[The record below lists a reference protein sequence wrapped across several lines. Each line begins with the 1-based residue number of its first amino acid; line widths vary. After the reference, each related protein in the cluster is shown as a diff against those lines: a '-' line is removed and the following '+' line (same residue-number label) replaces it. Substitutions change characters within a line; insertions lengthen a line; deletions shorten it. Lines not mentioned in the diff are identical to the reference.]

1 MKKRKPDLFTG
12 ICLILMMAVVCFVGG
27 TVLLIA
33 IRGFSVLPEHLRE
46 KETIFALF
54 LSMKTALISSLG
66 CFIFA
71 VPTAYVLTHIKIPFR
86 GMIEILLELT
96 MTLPYIVLGLSLLIL
111 FSSPMGKAL
120 KEAGFPVVFDQNGIV
135 LAQLAVNLPFGIK
148 LVTQAF
154 QSVDSK
160 QEAVAGLLG
169 ATPFQR
175 FYTILLPLC
184 KNALNLPFGIKL
196 VTQAFQSV
204 DSKQEAVAGLLGA
217 TPFQRFYTILLPLC
231 KNALVS
237 AFILIWSRALGE
249 FGATLMLVGV
259 TRMKTETLPGNIYLN
274 VSTNNLEG
282 ALASAFLL
290 LLLAAAALLISNRI
304 TRMDRRGNRYAQE
317 NA

>member
-12 ICLILMMAVVCFVGG
+12 ICLILMLAVVCFVGG

-111 FSSPMGKAL
+111 FSSLMGKAL

-135 LAQLAVNLPFGIK
+135 FAQLAVNLPFGIK

-160 QEAVAGLLG
+160 QEAVAGLL
-169 ATPFQR
+169 
-175 FYTILLPLC
+175 
-184 KNALNLPFGIKL
+184 
-196 VTQAFQSV
+196 
-204 DSKQEAVAGLLGA
+204 
-217 TPFQRFYTILLPLC
+217 
-231 KNALVS
+231 
-237 AFILIWSRALGE
+237 
-249 FGATLMLVGV
+249 GATLMLVGV

-304 TRMDRRGNRYAQE
+304 TRMDRRRNRYAQE

>member
-12 ICLILMMAVVCFVGG
+12 ICLILMLAVVCFVGG

-169 ATPFQR
+169 AT
-175 FYTILLPLC
+175 
-184 KNALNLPFGIKL
+184 
-196 VTQAFQSV
+196 
-204 DSKQEAVAGLLGA
+204 
-217 TPFQRFYTILLPLC
+217 
-231 KNALVS
+231 
-237 AFILIWSRALGE
+237 
-249 FGATLMLVGV
+249 LMLVGV

-304 TRMDRRGNRYAQE
+304 TRMDRRRNRYAQE

>member
-12 ICLILMMAVVCFVGG
+12 ICLILMLAVVCFVGG

-184 KNALNLPFGIKL
+184 KNAL
-196 VTQAFQSV
+196 
-204 DSKQEAVAGLLGA
+204 
-217 TPFQRFYTILLPLC
+217 
-231 KNALVS
+231 VS

-249 FGATLMLVGV
+249 FGATRMLVGV

-304 TRMDRRGNRYAQE
+304 TRMDRRRNRYAQE

>member
-12 ICLILMMAVVCFVGG
+12 ICLILMLAVVCFVGG

-71 VPTAYVLTHIKIPFR
+71 VPTAYILTHIKIPFR

-111 FSSPMGKAL
+111 FSSPMGKDL
-120 KEAGFPVVFDQNGIV
+120 KEAGFPVVFNQNGIV
-135 LAQLAVNLPFGIK
+135 LAQLAVNLLFGIK

-154 QSVDSK
+154 QSVGSK
-160 QEAVAGLLG
+160 QEAVAGLL
-169 ATPFQR
+169 
-175 FYTILLPLC
+175 
-184 KNALNLPFGIKL
+184 
-196 VTQAFQSV
+196 
-204 DSKQEAVAGLLGA
+204 
-217 TPFQRFYTILLPLC
+217 
-231 KNALVS
+231 
-237 AFILIWSRALGE
+237 
-249 FGATLMLVGV
+249 GATLMLVGV

-304 TRMDRRGNRYAQE
+304 TRMDRRRNRYAQE

>member
-12 ICLILMMAVVCFVGG
+12 ICLILMLAVVCFVGG

-71 VPTAYVLTHIKIPFR
+71 VPTAYILTHIKIPFR

-169 ATPFQR
+169 AT
-175 FYTILLPLC
+175 
-184 KNALNLPFGIKL
+184 
-196 VTQAFQSV
+196 
-204 DSKQEAVAGLLGA
+204 
-217 TPFQRFYTILLPLC
+217 
-231 KNALVS
+231 
-237 AFILIWSRALGE
+237 
-249 FGATLMLVGV
+249 LMLVGV

-304 TRMDRRGNRYAQE
+304 TRMDRRRNRYAQE